1 MIITSKVKKLELPTP
16 PEVLPK
22 PEHHKTLL
30 PIHER
35 FKQFLKEYM
44 EESYLPWIWTLQD
57 IFTRKYNSKEAEGV
71 CNSGETLSN
80 G

>member
-1 MIITSKVKKLELPTP
+1 MWENLHEEFYDTSKVKKLELPTP

-35 FKQFLKEYM
+35 FKQFLKE
-44 EESYLPWIWTLQD
+44 IWKKVVTLD
-57 IFTRKYNSKEAEGV
+57 MDFTRYIYQKV
-71 CNSGETLSN
+71 
-80 G
+80 